1 MIFSDSFLQG
11 GGIIPIKTKIKIT
24 DNSAY
29 RAKLE
34 QYYEKVNQVDLSK
47 WSLMVAK
54 HILEV
59 AGIDY
64 RSHDAL
70 ADGFAVN
77 ELWQD
82 GKATVHEVRQ
92 AGLAIHKAARESG
105 SEIEKTALRAAGQ
118 AVSSGHMR
126 EHAMVASDYAVK
138 TIGLLSGNNLDAIT
152 AERQWQ
158 LAELIKFTNL

>member
-1 MIFSDSFLQG
+1 M
-11 GGIIPIKTKIKIT
+11 PMKVKIKIT

-34 QYYEKVNQVDLSK
+34 QYYETVSHVNLSK

-64 RSHDAL
+64 HLNTAL
-70 ADGFAVN
+70 ADGFTIN
-77 ELWQD
+77 ELWQG
-82 GKATVHEVRQ
+82 GKATVYEVRQ

-118 AVSSGHMR
+118 AVSSGHMK

-138 TIGLLSGNNLDAIT
+138 TIGLLSSNNLTAIT